1 MTAINPVTLG
11 QEVPAGPYDEAGVER
26 AIRDLLVAI
35 GEDPARDGL
44 QDTPARVARA
54 YGEMFAGLRSKAEDV
69 LTTTFDIGHGEMVI
83 VRDIEM
89 YSTCEHHLVPFHGG
103 FTFEWRNMETALCP
117 RAELP
122 PARSRR
128 RAAAAGPMTLS
139 TLVYFYS
146 WPATATVGA

>member
-44 QDTPARVARA
+44 RDTPARVARA
-54 YGEMFAGLRSKAEDV
+54 YGEMFAGLRSRAEDV

-89 YSTCEHHLVPFHGG
+89 YSTCEHHLVPFHGVAHIGCDDLAPAFLLRAIRLPVKLAQGG
-103 FTFEWRNMETALCP
+103 FALG
-117 RAELP
+117 AELAP
-122 PARSRR
+122 DVA
-128 RAAAAGPMTLS
+128 
-139 TLVYFYS
+139 
-146 WPATATVGA
+146 